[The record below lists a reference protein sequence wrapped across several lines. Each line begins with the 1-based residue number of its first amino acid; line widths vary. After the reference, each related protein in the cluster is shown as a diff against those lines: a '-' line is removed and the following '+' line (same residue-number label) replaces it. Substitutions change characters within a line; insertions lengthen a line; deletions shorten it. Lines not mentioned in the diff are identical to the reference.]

1 VNSATLGTEGRTVNI
16 NEDYEKV
23 MGQEEQVLMSL
34 QLSRHREECVA
45 QVPKSQAVTYS
56 NSEKALLE
64 KENSSSYQTEKR
76 QFSNQVAPQIWLD
89 IVEERLKHWFQSM
102 TPRTEPEPPCG
113 KLLAPMPTFR
123 SQCTLKALSNVE
135 LLTGSPKGTP
145 LNKVTQVVL
154 DGCNFVPDVLSLA
167 SCSQLCSLDIVNC
180 GLKSLTSLP
189 SSIPLT
195 SLNLQANNLEQVDL
209 KSVGAKVR
217 FLDLSENRLGSIHG
231 LESCANLLHLNI
243 TGNRITRL
251 GNLNSCWC
259 LQHLCAERNLLVSC
273 AGLTDLPY
281 LQTLSCARNHL
292 STPPD
297 LHKSALLTTL
307 CLQQNTLQEAPHLPH
322 HVVLRELKLE
332 DNSMTDISPLCR
344 AWLPL
349 LQTLSLARNCITQLD
364 SLIPFVML
372 HTLDISNN
380 SIYDLPMLL
389 KGLNGCMELHE
400 ISLDG
405 NPVSEEP
412 QIRSHLISVLP
423 GLKSVNSE
431 PLHCGEK
438 ESELSDVVTSSEVY
452 KLCKRQLLEQD
463 RMKKEHYSIAGKL
476 KDARNKPQD
485 IKELMD
491 TKVEQCKLF
500 EQLLVRHV
508 KEQEE
513 LGRNIVTGLN
523 NRSQSCGID
532 KLTSATVV
540 LQAAWRGY
548 MARNSFTAKRRA
560 VVRGQAIWRGI
571 LARRASQRMMEERRK
586 WIWAATVIQ
595 TRYRGY
601 WVRRKLCEVLQHV
614 RHDSGDD
621 SSPEELIDI
630 INMTEEDL
638 LDEDILPL
646 SPQTPTYLPDMNVT
660 THYGCS
666 ASQPEEHNQLNHTS
680 LRGST
685 ATHSGSVSTGVHHQW
700 LEKHEPRCQPSAS
713 LSSVTDVCAQRG
725 AQTDEGL
732 RGSRYP
738 STQAWSEI
746 ETQDATGTI
755 PQPHLKSDSP
765 TSVKKHEIAKEWGFK
780 TDEAVH
786 LLMKRARRQKQL
798 RSKAAQRK
806 RMAGV
811 LGNAVYHWQSFPTQ
825 LRGWLHFRERERLA
839 EIWMFLVNQVL
850 NNSLPSCTPLR
861 YHQQRFTGGVITRQ

>member
-1 VNSATLGTEGRTVNI
+1 
-16 NEDYEKV
+16 
-23 MGQEEQVLMSL
+23 
-34 QLSRHREECVA
+34 
-45 QVPKSQAVTYS
+45 
-56 NSEKALLE
+56 
-64 KENSSSYQTEKR
+64 
-76 QFSNQVAPQIWLD
+76 
-89 IVEERLKHWFQSM
+89 
-102 TPRTEPEPPCG
+102 
-113 KLLAPMPTFR
+113 
-123 SQCTLKALSNVE
+123 
-135 LLTGSPKGTP
+135 
-145 LNKVTQVVL
+145 
-154 DGCNFVPDVLSLA
+154 
-167 SCSQLCSLDIVNC
+167 
-180 GLKSLTSLP
+180 
-189 SSIPLT
+189 
-195 SLNLQANNLEQVDL
+195 
-209 KSVGAKVR
+209 
-217 FLDLSENRLGSIHG
+217 
-231 LESCANLLHLNI
+231 
-243 TGNRITRL
+243 
-251 GNLNSCWC
+251 
-259 LQHLCAERNLLVSC
+259 
-273 AGLTDLPY
+273 
-281 LQTLSCARNHL
+281 
-292 STPPD
+292 
-297 LHKSALLTTL
+297 
-307 CLQQNTLQEAPHLPH
+307 
-322 HVVLRELKLE
+322 
-332 DNSMTDISPLCR
+332 
-344 AWLPL
+344 
-349 LQTLSLARNCITQLD
+349 
-364 SLIPFVML
+364 
-372 HTLDISNN
+372 
-380 SIYDLPMLL
+380 
-389 KGLNGCMELHE
+389 
-400 ISLDG
+400 
-405 NPVSEEP
+405 
-412 QIRSHLISVLP
+412 
-423 GLKSVNSE
+423 
-431 PLHCGEK
+431 
-438 ESELSDVVTSSEVY
+438 
-452 KLCKRQLLEQD
+452 
-463 RMKKEHYSIAGKL
+463 
-476 KDARNKPQD
+476 
-485 IKELMD
+485 
-491 TKVEQCKLF
+491 
-500 EQLLVRHV
+500 
-508 KEQEE
+508 
-513 LGRNIVTGLN
+513 
-523 NRSQSCGID
+523 
-532 KLTSATVV
+532 
-540 LQAAWRGY
+540 
-548 MARNSFTAKRRA
+548 
-560 VVRGQAIWRGI
+560 
-571 LARRASQRMMEERRK
+571 MMEERRK